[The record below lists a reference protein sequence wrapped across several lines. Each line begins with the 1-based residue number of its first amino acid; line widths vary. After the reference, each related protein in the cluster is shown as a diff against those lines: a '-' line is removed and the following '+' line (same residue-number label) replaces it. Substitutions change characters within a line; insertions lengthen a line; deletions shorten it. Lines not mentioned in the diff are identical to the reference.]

1 VIPKLAAARS
11 YATGI
16 RWGVWHLFK

>member
-1 VIPKLAAARS
+1 MLIRS

-16 RWGVWHLFK
+16 E